1 MEEYR
6 KVVKNGKS
14 KIPETTPQN
23 EKFELPDGSRLFENM
38 QDYFEYIIKKYEIQ
52 TDKSPI
58 YKYCQ
63 SNVEQNYIQ
72 D

>member
-1 MEEYR
+1 MEEYK

-14 KIPETTPQN
+14 KIPETTPWD

-38 QDYFEYIIKKYEIQ
+38 QGYFEYIIKKDEIQ

-58 YKYCQ
+58 
-63 SNVEQNYIQ
+63 
-72 D
+72 